1 MSMRMMRVLALLVVV
16 GSIPV
21 VAGAGPIAAG
31 EVVKFGDLPGNTGGG
46 EFKLTDVAN
55 TSDWIITFCLQKTEY
70 MNYTNNFIVG
80 SINSYTLT
88 DPNDKGGVN
97 GMDPI
102 SSYTAWLYTQF
113 TDQMLSNYDYNNT
126 GTSVFA
132 SREAS
137 ANALQHA
144 FWGFEQEEV
153 LDVNNYFVQL
163 ALNNTPNDFGTGD
176 VQVLNMYL
184 YDTTK
189 TGGIGAEAQDQLTR
203 VPEPT
208 TLALMGAG
216 MVGLVVRRRQRAKA

>member
-1 MSMRMMRVLALLVVV
+1 MRMMRVLALLVLI
-16 GSIPV
+16 GSIPAA
-21 VAGAGPIAAG
+21 AGAGPIAVG
-31 EVVKFGDLPGNTGGG
+31 EIVKFGDLPGNTGGG

-55 TSDWIITFCLQKTEY
+55 PIDWIITFCLQKTEY

-80 SINSYTLT
+80 GINAYTLT
-88 DPNDKGGVN
+88 DPNDTGGVN
-97 GMDPI
+97 GMDPL

-113 TDQMLSNYDYNNT
+113 TDQILANYDYKNT

-132 SREAS
+132 SRQDS

-144 FWGFEQEEV
+144 FWGFEQEET
-153 LDVNNYFVQL
+153 LDLNNYYVQL
-163 ALNNTPNDFGTGD
+163 ALNHTPQDFGTGD
-176 VQVLNMYL
+176 VQVLNLYL
-184 YDTTK
+184 YDPTK
-189 TGGIGAEAQDQLTR
+189 TGGIGPEAQDQLAR